1 MIERDELAA
10 RCLVAL
16 LARDYPSA
24 DAARFAVNMADA
36 LLARLRP
43 AAPVREGRSP
53 ECREAAD
60 QSPRPEWVRLRGDHF
75 RYPRIRRVVKWGL
88 AGHPYVEGTTGPGET
103 LTSDDLCRL
112 SPDEWEPCAAP
123 VAPAATDPRRTVGA
137 VVKDPSGAVC
147 MVVRAARK
155 NAKQLLN
162 SPYGME
168 IDAHDSDEFVRWA
181 TRAECEKHGIP
192 FVDRTPPATTPAAY
206 VPTPAKSGDAAYV
219 PQVGD
224 VVEFSDFVEKPNA
237 RGVVVEIAKDD
248 DGYPPYAKIVK
259 GGESPNA
266 SKWHRFFRDVTFVS
280 KATPAE
286 LAAAGLP
293 APTPKVD
300 PEGLERAIFD
310 AAEKASK
317 RLGLISKRREF
328 PTLSINM
335 RKVTKAAADA
345 AIAYMTG
352 GAK

>member
-1 MIERDELAA
+1 MPSLARLLTPVVELVHRASRPVEVAMIQRDELAA
-10 RCLVAL
+10 RCLVAM
-16 LARDYPSA
+16 LAPLDGDGDPTTWNH
-24 DAARFAVNMADA
+24 DALAGAAVECADA
-36 LLARLRP
+36 LL
-43 AAPVREGRSP
+43 S
-53 ECREAAD
+53 
-60 QSPRPEWVRLRGDHF
+60 
-75 RYPRIRRVVKWGL
+75 
-88 AGHPYVEGTTGPGET
+88 
-103 LTSDDLCRL
+103 RL
-112 SPDEWEPCAAP
+112 SAP
-123 VAPAATDPRRTVGA
+123 SSPPSCDAPE
-137 VVKDPSGAVC
+137 S
-147 MVVRAARK
+147 
-155 NAKQLLN
+155 
-162 SPYGME
+162 
-168 IDAHDSDEFVRWA
+168 
-181 TRAECEKHGIP
+181 
-192 FVDRTPPATTPAAY
+192 PATY
-206 VPTPAKSGDAAYV
+206 VPTPAKSGAAAYV

>member
-206 VPTPAKSGDAAYV
+206 VPTPAKSGAAAYV

-224 VVEFSDFVEKPNA
+224 VVALAPN
-237 RGVVVEIAKDD
+237 
-248 DGYPPYAKIVK
+248 P
-259 GGESPNA
+259 
-266 SKWHRFFRDVTFVS
+266 FVS
-280 KATPAE
+280 ATDHRDSYGAHLYRVVRAQVDSDGCVECVRVDGRDTTSPCCISPGAMRPASASE
-286 LAAAGLP
+286 RAAAGLP
-293 APTPKVD
+293 PAEATRSVD
-300 PEGLERAIFD
+300 REGLMKAIHDAIDKWHGCSSDERDID
-310 AAEKASK
+310 EV
-317 RLGLISKRREF
+317 R
-328 PTLSINM
+328 
-335 RKVTKAAADA
+335 ADA
-345 AIAYMTG
+345 AIAYFKNG
-352 GAK
+352 GVA